1 MEPQVTLAQ
10 GSFVSGTS
18 SASRTSS
25 ADTDRQSGP
34 VTVPGATA
42 YEKRLSGM
50 SFLRRPACTSPK
62 KAGEAE
68 HTVILGLHAVPV
80 QGQGS
85 CGIGITFIPVDGG
98 AKIVGITEGAPAA
111 LHGGLKAGQVF
122 CSVDGKSTAGKS
134 TAELVLMITGE
145 PGSQCVLEIKDA
157 SGVDQFVTVDRMLV
171 PRLQAKE
178 VGGLYVYMYTIRY
191 IYTDVHG
198 SVLQEEQGLREQSGN
213 VTAIFVT

>member
-1 MEPQVTLAQ
+1 MEPQVTLSQ

-34 VTVPGATA
+34 VTVTGATA

-62 KAGEAE
+62 KTGEAE
-68 HTVILGLHAVPV
+68 HTVVLGLHAVPV

-85 CGIGITFIPVDGG
+85 CGIGITFIPCVDGG
-98 AKIVGITEGAPAA
+98 AKIVGITEGASAA

-157 SGVDQFVTVDRMLV
+157 SGVDQFVTVDRMVV

-178 VGGLYVYMYTIRY
+178 VGGLYV
-191 IYTDVHG
+191 
-198 SVLQEEQGLREQSGN
+198 
-213 VTAIFVT
+213 